1 MPTASHNVPV
11 VGGGGAQQGQSDA
24 VDPVRT
30 SLDLGQQEQRGA
42 LLPSGIRIIQIRR
55 SLEDHGV
62 NEITRFSLPL
72 RNLRKSTIAVLR
84 SLDANEL

>member
-30 SLDLGQQEQRGA
+30 SFDLGQQKQRGA
-42 LLPSGIRIIQIRR
+42 LLPSRIRMIHIGRLR
-55 SLEDHGV
+55 
-62 NEITRFSLPL
+62 ITTTMKLHAFSLAL